1 MTLHLH
7 LYLWPVLSILTGV
20 LILVQPKLLNY
31 IVAIY
36 LILLGAFGP
45 GGLIH

>member
-1 MTLHLH
+1 MTLHIH
-7 LYLWPVLSILTGV
+7 LWPVLSILAGV

-31 IVAIY
+31 VVAIY
-36 LILLGAFGP
+36 LILCGVFGP